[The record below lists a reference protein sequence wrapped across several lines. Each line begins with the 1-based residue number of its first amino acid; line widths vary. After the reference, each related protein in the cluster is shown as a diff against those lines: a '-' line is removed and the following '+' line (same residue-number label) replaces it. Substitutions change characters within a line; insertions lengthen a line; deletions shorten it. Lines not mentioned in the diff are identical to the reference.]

1 MTAATR
7 CAGRADTK
15 GSDVAQDPESIERD
29 IERSRA
35 RLAEGIDAIADRVS
49 PRRVAG
55 RTTEKAK
62 ARLESV
68 VRQVNQ
74 RLPQPSGGGNRPALG
89 SGNSPDG
96 PPPAS
101 DPFAELVSRSSTLF
115 STGTAQARELVRR
128 KDPRAIAAAVA
139 AATLFALVLR
149 RRRR

>member
-1 MTAATR
+1 M
-7 CAGRADTK
+7 
-15 GSDVAQDPESIERD
+15 AQDPESIERD

-35 RLAEGIDAIADRVS
+35 QLAEAIDAIADRVS

-55 RTTEKAK
+55 RTTAKAK

-68 VRQVNQ
+68 VRQVNE
-74 RLPQPSGGGNRPALG
+74 RLPEPSGGGNRPALG
-89 SGNSPDG
+89 SGAGNRPALGSGPGNSPDG

-101 DPFAELVSRSSTLF
+101 DPFAELAARSSALF
-115 STGTAQARELVRR
+115 SAGTAQARELVRR
-128 KDPRAIAAAVA
+128 KDPRAIGAAVA